1 MRKLILSVLLATL
14 AYGVQAGEPEGEPQ
28 EAPES
33 ADTQEAP
40 APEAEN
46 PGDAFENFRPSE
58 EISADNAVPFPVDI

>member
-14 AYGVQAGEPEGEPQ
+14 AYGVQAGEAEGEPQ
-28 EAPES
+28 EAPEPEN
-33 ADTQEAP
+33 TQEAP